1 MSTWTIRSWVISTLL
16 SLAVAMSARGG
27 LVYDNTEV
35 QLNYVL
41 SFTNNLEIGDQIWLA
56 NNQTYP
62 YLTNFSLEYYSTN
75 VSFYGAVQADVRYYF
90 NDGPL
95 TNGYASPGTIFYD
108 SGWFSI
114 KPPQSYFPGTNSAV
128 ISFSGAQLTGGV
140 VPLDPSMALPADFTV
155 SVTFQGLS
163 GADYV
168 GFDYVALDD
177 FDPPA
182 VGTNYGDYWLNN
194 GGNWTLKSFGTL
206 PVAFAMQ
213 LNASSLPGQALLH
226 ITDTNNQAVVW
237 WSPFISGWILQTNSD
252 LTSGNWG
259 NYQGAVVNNSITNPA
274 PQGTLFFRLSKH

>member
-1 MSTWTIRSWVISTLL
+1 L